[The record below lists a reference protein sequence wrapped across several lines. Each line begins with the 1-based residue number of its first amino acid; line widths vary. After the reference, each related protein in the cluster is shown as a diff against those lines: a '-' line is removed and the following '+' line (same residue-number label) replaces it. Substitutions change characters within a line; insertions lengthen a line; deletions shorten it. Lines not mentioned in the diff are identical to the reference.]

1 MYTIEIDRKNA
12 TNKKLLVGSDDI
24 KMETRRVSI
33 EELQKNSSLWNE
45 IGDLLRNGKLVA
57 FPTETVYGLGANGLD
72 SEAANKIYQA
82 KGRPSDNP
90 LILHVSSIE
99 MVSQIAENIGENAYQ
114 LMKYFW
120 PGPLTIV
127 LQKKEIVPY
136 GTTGGLD
143 TVAVRFPSHIVA
155 KKLIQCAGI
164 PIAAPSANLSGRPSP
179 TKAEHVLQDLDGK
192 IDCVIDGGSVGIG
205 IESTIIDM
213 TSDVPMILRPGYI
226 TKEMIEEVLQT
237 KVVIDPAILQKDGM
251 KGVRPKAPGMKYK
264 HYAPKGE
271 LTIVLG
277 TEMEKVADTI
287 MQLANEKTDLGYRVG
302 IIATEETANRYTN
315 GIVKVI
321 GARTNPITI
330 SSNLYGILREFDEEE
345 VEFIYSEGMEQEDL
359 GQAIMN
365 RLLKAAGYQVIQ
377 I

>member
-1 MYTIEIDRKNA
+1 M
-12 TNKKLLVGSDDI
+12 LLGSDDI
-24 KMETRRVSI
+24 KMETKRVSI
-33 EELQKNSSLWNE
+33 EELEKNDSLWRE
-45 IGDLLRNGKLVA
+45 IGGLLKNGKLVA

-72 SEAANKIYQA
+72 SDAAKKIYEA

-90 LILHVSSIE
+90 LILHISSIE

-114 LMKYFW
+114 LMKHFW

-127 LQKKEIVPY
+127 LPKKEIVPY

-143 TVAVRFPSHIVA
+143 TVAIRFPSNVIA
-155 KKLIQCAGI
+155 RKLIESAGV

-205 IESTIIDM
+205 IESTIVDM
-213 TSDVPMILRPGYI
+213 TSDIPMILRPGYI

-237 KVVIDPAILQKDGM
+237 KVGIDPAILQKDGM
-251 KGVRPKAPGMKYK
+251 EGIRPKAPGMKYK

-271 LTIVLG
+271 LTVVLG
-277 TEMEKVADTI
+277 KPMEKVVDIIT
-287 MQLANEKTDLGYRVG
+287 QLTNEKIELGYQVG
-302 IIATEETANRYTN
+302 IIATEETKTQYTS

-321 GARTNPITI
+321 GSRENLITI
-330 SSNLYGILREFDEEE
+330 SSNLYGILREFDEEG

-365 RLLKAAGYQVIQ
+365 RLLKAAGYQIIQ
-377 I
+377 V